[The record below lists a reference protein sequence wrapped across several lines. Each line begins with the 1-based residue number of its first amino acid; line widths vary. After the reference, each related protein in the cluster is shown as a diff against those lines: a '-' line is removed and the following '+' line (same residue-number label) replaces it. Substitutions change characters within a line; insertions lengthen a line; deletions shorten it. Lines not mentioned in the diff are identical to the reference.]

1 MRMTSRG
8 APEVPIAR
16 PAAAGHAHGISG
28 VKRIQ
33 GYHGPPVDQLSLI
46 SFSIAFA
53 AGFVSFASP
62 CVLALVPGYLSFISG
77 VPADQVQQRW
87 RSVIRPTIAFVL
99 GFSIV
104 FAIFGASAGLLGRSL
119 ARYGNTI
126 NLVAGIVLI
135 VMGIAML
142 LLPRLGFMQN
152 DRHMRLRTRP
162 ATLVGAGLVGAA
174 FAAGWTPCIGPILG
188 SILTFAAP
196 TGSPLAGA
204 LLLFVYSL
212 GLGVPFLLAGM
223 FLTQTLS
230 ASRWIRDHWNVV
242 NAVGATLIIGGGI
255 LVATGN
261 LERITQQLSGIGFA
275 GL

>member
-1 MRMTSRG
+1 M
-8 APEVPIAR
+8 
-16 PAAAGHAHGISG
+16 
-28 VKRIQ
+28 
-33 GYHGPPVDQLSLI
+33 DQLSLI
-46 SFSIAFA
+46 SFPIAFA

-119 ARYGNTI
+119 ARDRDTL

-152 DRHMRLRTRP
+152 DRRMRLRTRP

-174 FAAGWTPCIGPILG
+174 FAIGWTPCIGPILG

-212 GLGVPFLLAGM
+212 GLGIPFLLARM

-230 ASRWIRDHWNVV
+230 ASRFIRDHWGVV

-261 LERITQQLSGIGFA
+261 MTRITQQLSQIGFA

>member
-1 MRMTSRG
+1 MR
-8 APEVPIAR
+8 
-16 PAAAGHAHGISG
+16 AG
-28 VKRIQ
+28 R
-33 GYHGPPVDQLSLI
+33 GYHDPPVDHISLI
-46 SFSIAFA
+46 SLPIAFA

-77 VPADQVQQRW
+77 VPTDEVEARW
-87 RSVIRPTIAFVL
+87 KSVIRPTLAFIL
-99 GFSIV
+99 GFSIM

-119 ARYGNTI
+119 ARDRDTL
-126 NLVAGIVLI
+126 NLVAGCIL
-135 VMGIAML
+135 IAMGVAML
-142 LLPRLGFMQN
+142 VLPRLGWMQG
-152 DRHMRLRTRP
+152 DRRIRLSKRP
-162 ATLVGAGLVGAA
+162 ETLVGAGLVGAA

-188 SILTFAAP
+188 SILTYAAP

-230 ASRWIRDHWNVV
+230 ASRWIRDHWNMV
-242 NAVGATLIIGGGI
+242 NAVGAALMIALGVLI
-255 LVATGN
+255 ATGN
-261 LERITQQLSGIGFA
+261 LERITQQLSGIGFS